1 MTPAPLAARALL
13 LSALVLALDLILLA
27 LGVGGITRLLHH
39 ARALALFA
47 TWLIAYPT
55 LAVLRPVRS
64 HDPVAGRSDPGVLL
78 ALFVIPLVTPP
89 LAALAE
95 RAGLA
100 PLPGGALTRWGGVA
114 LSALGLALR
123 IAAMVRLG
131 SRFSPVAALQR
142 GHTLETRGIYGVVRH
157 PGYLGAWLC
166 DLGIVLAF
174 GSAPALLL
182 PLAMAIA
189 IALRVR
195 GEERLLAGQ
204 FGDAY
209 RAYRARVGG
218 FVPRPGARPGL

>member
-1 MTPAPLAARALL
+1 
-13 LSALVLALDLILLA
+13 
-27 LGVGGITRLLHH
+27 
-39 ARALALFA
+39 
-47 TWLIAYPT
+47 
-55 LAVLRPVRS
+55 
-64 HDPVAGRSDPGVLL
+64 
-78 ALFVIPLVTPP
+78 
-89 LAALAE
+89 
-95 RAGLA
+95 
-100 PLPGGALTRWGGVA
+100 
-114 LSALGLALR
+114 
-123 IAAMVRLG
+123 MVRLG

>member
-47 TWLIAYPT
+47 TWLVAYPT

-64 HDPVAGRSDPGVLL
+64 HDPVAGRPDPGVLL

-209 RAYRARVGG
+209 RTYRARVGG